1 MDLSHHF
8 GLAINHAMKVKGMD
22 TDYVKV
28 VEDQTSWDPR
38 DQGPNGPIEHD
49 TTAQPTSLDLE
60 AGNRANRR
68 AFKAK
73 QRRRK

>member
-1 MDLSHHF
+1 MDLTHRF
-8 GLAINHAMKVKGMD
+8 TTPLNDPRKVLGIDTPLAKRID
-22 TDYVKV
+22 
-28 VEDQTSWDPR
+28 DQTSWDPR

-60 AGNRANRR
+60 TGNRANRR